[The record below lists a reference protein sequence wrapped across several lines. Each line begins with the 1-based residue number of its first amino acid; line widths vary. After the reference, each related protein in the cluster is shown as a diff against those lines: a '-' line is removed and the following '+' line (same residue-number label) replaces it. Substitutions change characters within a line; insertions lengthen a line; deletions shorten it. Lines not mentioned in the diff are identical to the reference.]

1 MRLATQCQPTT
12 PTKAFLPHQRVTT
25 EENLMSYITENIHL
39 LSNFNADPATIAN
52 MKSLVLP
59 WAKKRLSEYQELY
72 ALCPEAIF
80 SDEIETLK
88 VGIAVCEQ
96 RLQAA

>member
-1 MRLATQCQPTT
+1 
-12 PTKAFLPHQRVTT
+12 
-25 EENLMSYITENIHL
+25 MSSITENIYL
-39 LSNFNADPATIAN
+39 LSNFNPDPATIAN

-59 WAKKRLSEYQELY
+59 WAKNRLKEFEELH

-88 VGIAVCEQ
+88 AGIANCEK

>member
-1 MRLATQCQPTT
+1 
-12 PTKAFLPHQRVTT
+12 
-25 EENLMSYITENIHL
+25 MSYITENIHL
-39 LSNFNADPATIAN
+39 LSNFNADPVTIAN
-52 MKSLVLP
+52 IKSLVLP
-59 WAKKRLSEYQELY
+59 WAKKRLREYQELY

-88 VGIAVCEQ
+88 TGIAVCEQ

>member
-1 MRLATQCQPTT
+1 
-12 PTKAFLPHQRVTT
+12 
-25 EENLMSYITENIHL
+25 MSYITENIHL

-72 ALCPEAIF
+72 ALCQEAIF

-88 VGIAVCEQ
+88 TGIAVCEQ

>member
-1 MRLATQCQPTT
+1 
-12 PTKAFLPHQRVTT
+12 
-25 EENLMSYITENIHL
+25 MSYITENIHL
-39 LSNFNADPATIAN
+39 LSNFNPAPATIAN

-80 SDEIETLK
+80 GE
-88 VGIAVCEQ
+88 
-96 RLQAA
+96 